1 LIGTSSTPFGYQIA
15 TGIGLTGLA
24 LLAVAAHY
32 ARLWNRW
39 WLRLLVGAGLAYLL
53 IMIPYSYSTRL
64 FGEFRV
70 LTDGQLDYQFTSL
83 ALLNTG
89 LYYTVTLIGVIIL
102 WLNRRDR
109 AGNLLY
115 GGLAVMLGMIFSL
128 IPPVTKLALPIICAL
143 LSSLFFARAILQE
156 NLFNPLAE
164 LNHELAAT
172 NEELAQANRLKSQ
185 FLANMSHELRTP
197 LNSINGYTELLL
209 NEVYGPLTDDQRDRL
224 NRVLRNGQSLLVL
237 INDVLDLSKL
247 EAGRVELDLLPIQL
261 PVVIDA
267 VCSAI
272 LPLAAEKGLVVN
284 QVISADLPLL
294 LADEARLRQ
303 ILINLL
309 SNAIKFTET
318 GSVSI
323 QANADQDKQQI
334 RIAVADTGVGIP
346 EEAFDSIFDEF
357 QQVDGTSTR
366 QHGGTGLGL
375 AISRRLA
382 RMHDGDITVESQPGK
397 GSTFTVSLP
406 VAGDQTRSTSQ

>member
-1 LIGTSSTPFGYQIA
+1 
-15 TGIGLTGLA
+15 
-24 LLAVAAHY
+24 
-32 ARLWNRW
+32 
-39 WLRLLVGAGLAYLL
+39 
-53 IMIPYSYSTRL
+53 
-64 FGEFRV
+64 
-70 LTDGQLDYQFTSL
+70 
-83 ALLNTG
+83 
-89 LYYTVTLIGVIIL
+89 
-102 WLNRRDR
+102 
-109 AGNLLY
+109 
-115 GGLAVMLGMIFSL
+115 
-128 IPPVTKLALPIICAL
+128 
-143 LSSLFFARAILQE
+143 
-156 NLFNPLAE
+156 
-164 LNHELAAT
+164 
-172 NEELAQANRLKSQ
+172 
-185 FLANMSHELRTP
+185 
-197 LNSINGYTELLL
+197 
-209 NEVYGPLTDDQRDRL
+209 
-224 NRVLRNGQSLLVL
+224 
-237 INDVLDLSKL
+237 
-247 EAGRVELDLLPIQL
+247 
-261 PVVIDA
+261 